1 MSDSEIANGE
11 EEIDESGRNL
21 TQQQLDEQG
30 TEPVPVDTEKHEEG
44 PDE

>member
-1 MSDSEIANGE
+1 MSDSEIENGE

-30 TEPVPVDTEKHEEG
+30 VEPIPVDTEKE
-44 PDE
+44 DES